1 MGSVKLQV
9 NIYINNI
16 SYHSIAI
23 PIDPPTQYP
32 KKLETVKSGK
42 LVNTK
47 VISETAKLST
57 KKLADVRNDLY
68 LKKMK

>member
-1 MGSVKLQV
+1 MSF
-9 NIYINNI
+9 
-16 SYHSIAI
+16 HSIAI

-47 VISETAKLST
+47 VISEIAKLST
-57 KKLADVRNDLY
+57 RKLAEVRNDLY
-68 LKKMK
+68 LKKIK